1 MLSTSNLTVIFREMV
16 RTAMAAQQVA
26 SSETTEFYLVQLLE
40 GFARPARGNLLDP
53 PLALHY
59 LEAFH
64 LPAAKS
70 YAKLKRVADTALFV
84 TGVFVDS
91 LERSLVGPEYYA
103 ALGRNAYARLSAQSS
118 RAALASLFEELA
130 GRFPEF
136 VRVLTEI
143 SAQELFR
150 REQGLGVAGHHDGEE
165 RARRRLPLPLDVQRA
180 VIEHVPEVERGP
192 AEPARDRVDRALQPC
207 DRGLRAAEV
216 VDDGDGA
223 TRTAHT
229 PGFG

>member
-1 MLSTSNLTVIFREMV
+1 MLSTTNLTALFHDMV
-16 RTAMAAQQVA
+16 RAAMAAQQVA

-40 GFARPARGNLLDP
+40 AFARPARGNLLDP
-53 PLALHY
+53 PLALDY
-59 LEAFH
+59 LEALH
-64 LPAAKS
+64 LPAPKR

-150 REQGLGVAGHHDGEE
+150 SEQDTLRLYRRWLHTRGQREADLLVRRGVIPFA
-165 RARRRLPLPLDVQRA
+165 PPTNQR
-180 VIEHVPEVERGP
+180 H
-192 AEPARDRVDRALQPC
+192 
-207 DRGLRAAEV
+207 
-216 VDDGDGA
+216 
-223 TRTAHT
+223 
-229 PGFG
+229 

>member
-1 MLSTSNLTVIFREMV
+1 MLSTSNLTVIFRDMV

-26 SSETTEFYLVQLLE
+26 SSETTEFYLVRLLE
-40 GFARPARGNLLDP
+40 GFARPARGDLLDP
-53 PLALHY
+53 PLALDY

-64 LPAAKS
+64 LPAARG
-70 YAKLKRVADTALFV
+70 YEKLKRVADTALFI
-84 TGVFVDS
+84 TGMFVDS

-118 RAALASLFEELA
+118 RGALATLFEELA

-150 REQGLGVAGHHDGEE
+150 REQDTLRLYKRWLHTRGRREADLLVRRGIIPFAPPSHH
-165 RARRRLPLPLDVQRA
+165 R
-180 VIEHVPEVERGP
+180 H
-192 AEPARDRVDRALQPC
+192 
-207 DRGLRAAEV
+207 
-216 VDDGDGA
+216 
-223 TRTAHT
+223 
-229 PGFG
+229 

>member
-1 MLSTSNLTVIFREMV
+1 MVGNDVARAARPGLSEAEMLSTSNLTALFHDMV
-16 RTAMAAQQVA
+16 RAAMAAQQVA

-40 GFARPARGNLLDP
+40 GFARPARGNLLDL

-70 YAKLKRVADTALFV
+70 YEKLKRVADTALFI

-91 LERSLVGPEYYA
+91 LERSLVGPEYYT

-118 RAALASLFEELA
+118 RAPLASLFEELA

-150 REQGLGVAGHHDGEE
+150 REQDTLRLYKRWLHTRG
-165 RARRRLPLPLDVQRA
+165 RREADLLVRRGIIPFAPPSQRR
-180 VIEHVPEVERGP
+180 H
-192 AEPARDRVDRALQPC
+192 
-207 DRGLRAAEV
+207 
-216 VDDGDGA
+216 
-223 TRTAHT
+223 
-229 PGFG
+229 